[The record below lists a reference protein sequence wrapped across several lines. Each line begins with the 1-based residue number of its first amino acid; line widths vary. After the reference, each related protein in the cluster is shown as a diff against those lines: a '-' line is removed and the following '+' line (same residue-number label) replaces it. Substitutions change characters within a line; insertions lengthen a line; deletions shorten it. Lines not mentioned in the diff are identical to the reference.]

1 MPTLEITRT
10 VTYEDATSET
20 PYGLTATIQLE
31 CSVAQRNLFT
41 LSASQSTLIFE
52 TGRSPF
58 ATGKVAYV
66 CITNT
71 GASSC
76 YVALVDDVASDGMA
90 HEIPAGASMDFF
102 GSDISIS
109 GTDELKYV
117 YAKGNTTIEVD
128 AFQ

>member
-41 LSASQSTLIFE
+41 LSSGSSRLVFE
-52 TGRSPF
+52 AGRSPF

-71 GASSC
+71 GAGSC
-76 YVALVDDVASDGMA
+76 YISLQDDTSSDGMA

-102 GSDISIS
+102 GTDISIS
-109 GTDELKYV
+109 GADQLNYV
-117 YAKGNTTIEVD
+117 WAKGNTTIEVD